1 VHPRRSPCRRDGDG
15 ASAVRPA
22 GLSVLA
28 AANGEPPVSHPVA
41 ETIAVAVVGAD
52 TRLVARVRS
61 ALVREGLA
69 VSVEDG
75 GRDRLDLDAL
85 DRRPGVVVLVG
96 ADVERMLSEGHAA
109 RRRLHGLHVIL
120 VVPPGVAR
128 NARHVLG
135 GGIDGVVL
143 EPEIE
148 RSLALA
154 VRSALS
160 GQLTIPDA
168 MRHGFE
174 PPALSHRERD
184 ILRLVVAGR
193 TNDEIAAQL
202 FLAKS
207 TVTGHLTVIFR
218 RLGVRSRRELVRL
231 VLGADD
237 FVRSMLIGSDPP
249 PPGEPEPGR

>member
-1 VHPRRSPCRRDGDG
+1 MHARLPPGRRGRDWAG
-15 ASAVRPA
+15 AVRPA
-22 GLSVLA
+22 RLHVLA
-28 AANGEPPVSHPVA
+28 ATNGEPTMPDRIA
-41 ETIAVAVVGAD
+41 ETIAVAVVAAD
-52 TRLVARVRS
+52 PGLVARVRS
-61 ALVREGLA
+61 ALIREGLA
-69 VSVEDG
+69 ASVEDG
-75 GRDRLDLDAL
+75 GRDRLDIDAL
-85 DRRPGVVVLVG
+85 DRRPNVVVLVG
-96 ADVERMLSEGHAA
+96 ADVERMLTEGHAA
-109 RRRLHGLHVIL
+109 HRRLHGLHVIL

-135 GGIDGVVL
+135 GGIDAVVL

-148 RSLALA
+148 RNLALA

-160 GQLTIPDA
+160 GQLAVPRA

-174 PPALSHRERD
+174 PPALTHRERD

-218 RLGVRSRRELVRL
+218 RLGVRSRSELVRL

-237 FVRSMLIGSDPP
+237 SVRSMLIGTDPP
-249 PPGEPEPGR
+249 APREPEPGR

>member
-1 VHPRRSPCRRDGDG
+1 
-15 ASAVRPA
+15 VRPA
-22 GLSVLA
+22 RLYVLA
-28 AANGEPPVSHPVA
+28 AAHGEPSRPDPIAQAV
-41 ETIAVAVVGAD
+41 AVAVVAAD
-52 TRLVARVRS
+52 ARMAARVRS
-61 ALVREGLA
+61 ALEREGVA
-69 VSVEDG
+69 AFVEHA
-75 GRDRLDLDAL
+75 GRERLDLDAL
-85 DRRPGVVVLVG
+85 DRRPHVVVLAG
-96 ADVERMLSEGHAA
+96 ADVERMLTEGHAVQ
-109 RRRLHGLHVIL
+109 RRLHGLHVIL

-148 RSLALA
+148 RNLALA

-160 GQLTIPDA
+160 GQLAVPRA

-174 PPALSHRERD
+174 PPALSHRERQ

-202 FLAKS
+202 YLAKS

-218 RLGVRSRRELVRL
+218 RLGVRSRDEAVRL

-237 FVRSMLIGSDPP
+237 SVRPILIGHDPP
-249 PPGEPEPGR
+249 APGPPERGQ